1 MNNTSIAGMKRTH
14 MCGDLRLEHA
24 GQTVTVNGWVDRV
37 RDNGGVLFL
46 LLRDRAGIV
55 QCTFD
60 KSVNADL
67 FDIAFTC
74 RSRTSARPSSSKY
87 HPIRKTCRSAYNGCG
102 APIRAAPA
110 PLCCLLPGAA
120 RRYSG

>member
-14 MCGDLRLEHA
+14 MCGDLRLSDA
-24 GQTVTVNGWVDRV
+24 GSTVTVNGWVDRV

-46 LLRDRAGIV
+46 LVRDRAGVV

-60 KSVNADL
+60 KSVNAEL

-74 RSRTSARPSSSKY
+74 RMEFVVAVKG
-87 HPIRKTCRSAYNGCG
+87 K
-102 APIRAAPA
+102 
-110 PLCCLLPGAA
+110 LAA
-120 RRYSG
+120 RDAAVINPKMPTLSLIHI